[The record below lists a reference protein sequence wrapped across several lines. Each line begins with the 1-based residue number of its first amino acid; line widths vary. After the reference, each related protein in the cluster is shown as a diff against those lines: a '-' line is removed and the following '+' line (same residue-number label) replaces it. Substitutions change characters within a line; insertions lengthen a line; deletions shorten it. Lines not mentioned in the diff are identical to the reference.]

1 MIQLDIRTRSRT
13 KKSDSDSQC
22 FKESDFLRFQL
33 RNPAVNNNLCLETMS
48 AGPSINMMLNPLS
61 TWCWILYQHDAES
74 SINMML
80 NPLSTWCWI
89 LYQHDAESS
98 INMMLNPLSTWCW
111 ILYQHDLKLKLPFH
125 CSTKVR
131 VKINLQSWH
140 KRSNLTK
147 LKLEGV
153 DHSFFYKFKINW

>member
-1 MIQLDIRTRSRT
+1 MYHFNGNSEFRSVC
-13 KKSDSDSQC
+13 KKWSNWTSGLGVGQKNPTPTPSV
-22 FKESDFLRFQL
+22 L
-33 RNPAVNNNLCLETMS
+33 RNPTSYDSSS
-48 AGPSINMMLNPLS
+48 ATLLWTTTFVSRLWVLGPLS

-74 SINMML
+74 
-80 NPLSTWCWI
+80 
-89 LYQHDAESS
+89 Y